1 MHALIGISVEA
12 TNSADAVEEAK
23 EYFNT
28 NLLGNYGIDYGSP
41 KTGGKEE
48 NGGGLRLERYEDI
61 PSPCNVLSPEGK
73 AFAERCME
81 NTKLEFYGHIQK
93 VREGLEA
100 VSNDEL
106 WAGTPNYDSMVRYH
120 MHEAGAYGGSAIRLY
135 DSVWGEGVKDQWSY
149 DHVQTRWN
157 EDDNPETWIVAFD
170 IHH

>member
-23 EYFNT
+23 DYFNT
-28 NLLGNYGIDYGSP
+28 ILLDNYGIDYGSP

-61 PSPCNVLSPEGK
+61 PAPCNVLSPEGK

-81 NTKLEFYGHIQK
+81 NTKMEFYEHIRK
-93 VREGLEA
+93 VREGLDA
-100 VSNDEL
+100 VSDDNL
-106 WAGTPNYDSMVRYH
+106 WSGTPNYDSMVRYH

-135 DSVWGEGVKDQWSY
+135 DQVWGEGVKDEWSY

-157 EDDNPETWIVAFD
+157 EDNNPETWIVAFD